1 MTMRDPWDSLT
12 ELSDTYTCYS
22 SAVATW
28 KALQDED
35 WTRAVNPGLWLTL
48 TEAGDG
54 LFGFGHFPPR
64 LRGELGLR
72 RTGADSPEEARAG
85 VLSELERSGR
95 VIVAGDGFNLPWHVA
110 RGRVHVPH
118 WYVLTE
124 GAGGPAVLDPFA
136 CRNELGVQTATRE
149 TLDPSSL
156 ARLLAGLPGDD
167 PVLRLRE
174 RFALGDDAG
183 APGPA
188 PYQWYVHDSVAE
200 LREPEGLSGPD
211 ALLRLS
217 AHFRERGQDAA
228 AYAQAD
234 DIWSIA
240 RHRAFLATVAER
252 DAQRDGSAALSNW
265 VTEHAAPLAKRWAH
279 MAPLMM
285 QARLA
290 LGAGRPASASVPDR
304 LEELAERERAA
315 ANTAG
320 KIAQVPPGHVV

>member
-1 MTMRDPWDSLT
+1 MRDPWDSLT

-28 KALQDED
+28 KALEDGD
-35 WTRAVNPGLWLTL
+35 WTTAVNPGLWLTL
-48 TEAGDG
+48 TEAGGG

-72 RTGADSPEEARAG
+72 RTGAGTAQEARDG
-85 VLSELERSGR
+85 VLAELSRSGR

-118 WYVLTE
+118 WYVLTD

-136 CRNELGVQTATRE
+136 CRNELGVQSATRE
-149 TLDPSSL
+149 TLDPRAL
-156 ARLLAGLPGDD
+156 ASWLAGLPGDD
-167 PVLRLRE
+167 PVLGLRE

-188 PYQWYVHDSVAE
+188 PYQWYVHEPVAE

-217 AHFRERGQDAA
+217 AHFREGGQNTA
-228 AYAQAD
+228 AYDQAD

-252 DAQRDGSAALSNW
+252 DGQRDRSTELADW

-304 LEELAERERAA
+304 LQELAERERAA
-315 ANTAG
+315 AA
-320 KIAQVPPGHVV
+320 AAPPGASSPAPPA

>member
-1 MTMRDPWDSLT
+1 MRDPWDSLT

-28 KALQDED
+28 KALEDED
-35 WTRAVNPGLWLTL
+35 WTEAVNPGLWLSL
-48 TEAGDG
+48 TEPDAG
-54 LFGFGHFPPR
+54 LFGFGHFPPG

-72 RTGADSPEEARAG
+72 RTGAVTPRDALDG
-85 VLSELERSGR
+85 VLAELGRSGR

-118 WYVLTE
+118 WYVLTD

-149 TLDPSSL
+149 TLNPQTL
-156 ARLLAGLPGDD
+156 GPLLAGLPGDD
-167 PVLRLRE
+167 PVLSLRE

-183 APGPA
+183 PPGPD
-188 PYQWYVHDSVAE
+188 PYQWYVHDRVAE
-200 LREPEGLSGPD
+200 IREPDGVSGAE

-217 AHFRERGQDAA
+217 AHFRERGQDGD

-234 DIWSIA
+234 DIWSIG
-240 RHRAFLATVAER
+240 RHRAFLATVVQR
-252 DAQRDGSAALSNW
+252 DAQRNEDPALAAW

-290 LGAGRPASASVPDR
+290 LGAGREASASVPDR

-315 ANTAG
+315 AA
-320 KIAQVPPGHVV
+320 AVPPA